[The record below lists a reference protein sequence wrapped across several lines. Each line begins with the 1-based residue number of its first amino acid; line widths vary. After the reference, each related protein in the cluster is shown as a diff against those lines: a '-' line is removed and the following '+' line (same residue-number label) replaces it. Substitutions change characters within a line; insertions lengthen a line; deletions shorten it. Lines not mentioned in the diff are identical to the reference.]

1 MCETDSAWIFYADEA
16 LSYALEL
23 VYLVEED
30 VYSEVAKE
38 LRKIIVKNSLA
49 FWVLEGYFMIL
60 IFFHFLRPLYLSQY

>member
-49 FWVLEGYFMIL
+49 F
-60 IFFHFLRPLYLSQY
+60 